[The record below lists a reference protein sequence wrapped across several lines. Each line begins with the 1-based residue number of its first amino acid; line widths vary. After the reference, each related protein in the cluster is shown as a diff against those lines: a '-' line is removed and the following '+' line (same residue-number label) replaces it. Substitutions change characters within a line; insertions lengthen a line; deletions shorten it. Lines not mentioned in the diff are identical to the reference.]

1 MRRHLIFLTFIV
13 MIFILALVVKINND
27 QEKAQKLNKLE
38 LVEKKVN

>member
-1 MRRHLIFLTFIV
+1 MRRHLISLTFIG

-38 LVEKKVN
+38 LGPVIN